1 MASHKPMY
9 HIVILSHYEVVK
21 IAKITLPILEETE
34 VQKVIE
40 YFVLDIGIQ
49 SSDST

>member
-1 MASHKPMY
+1 MY
-9 HIVILSHYEVVK
+9 HILILSHYEVVK
-21 IAKITLPILEETE
+21 TVKITLTILEETE

-49 SSDST
+49 SPDSAQ